1 MFPMKKAQKAMALID
16 EFDLER
22 AGAQSR
28 IDHLSMMKRQ
38 EREEW
43 GETEFSSSS
52 STSGLAESE
61 SAHSD

>member
-1 MFPMKKAQKAMALID
+1 MKKAQKAMALI
-16 EFDLER
+16 EEHGFDLER

-28 IDHLSMMKRQ
+28 IDHLSTMKRQ
-38 EREEW
+38 ESEEW